1 MLPLCFTLFY
11 SILFLLFTPSV
22 VDPPEV
28 GKLLEYSEIFSN
40 ICSILYWLAGWQ
52 PSKAMVVCVG
62 IFALST
68 NGFSRSCSNLGALQG
83 KSALDLD
90 AAVRTTSQK
99 LIQARAAANGLHP
112 Y

>member
-1 MLPLCFTLFY
+1 
-11 SILFLLFTPSV
+11 
-22 VDPPEV
+22 
-28 GKLLEYSEIFSN
+28 
-40 ICSILYWLAGWQ
+40 
-52 PSKAMVVCVG
+52 MVVCVG

>member
-1 MLPLCFTLFY
+1 MILPFY
-11 SILFLLFTPSV
+11 SFLVLLVFPIHGRRSTRSG
-22 VDPPEV
+22 EV
-28 GKLLEYSEIFSN
+28 TRIFGEMFKYV
-40 ICSILYWLAGWQ
+40 ILYWVAGWQ

-68 NGFSRSCSNLGALQG
+68 NGFSSSCSNLGALQG

-90 AAVRTTSQK
+90 EAVRTTSQK